1 MCGIVGIYAPNG
13 THPSEAA
20 LRAMTATIVHR
31 GPDSEGIYLDGPAG
45 LAMRR
50 LSIIGVQDGSQPLFN
65 EDRTVAIVM
74 NGEIYNYP
82 QLKHDLAS
90 RGHAFRTGSDVETA
104 VHRYEEVG
112 ADFVADLRGMFAF
125 ALYDSRAR
133 RLVLGRDRVGK
144 KPLYYARRGDT
155 LVWASEVKAL
165 FASGLVS
172 RQIDPSA
179 LRSYLRHGFVPG
191 ERTMFAGVSKLP
203 PGYVLEATPAGVQL
217 RPYWDVPLPA
227 DEGSRIVPSV
237 DDATVRVREL
247 LEEAVR
253 VRLMSEVPLGAFL
266 SGGVDSSAV
275 VAIMSRE
282 LGRPVE
288 TFSVGFADVEFDELV
303 YARQAAELYRT
314 NHHEVLVPGCSPEL
328 LFELNWHHDEPAAD
342 PATVPTLCL
351 ARFARQR
358 VTVALSGEGGDEI
371 FCGYRHYRLYRQLSL
386 IESRLPGTRGAAG
399 LLFGL
404 EPLLGHLGP
413 RRLWK
418 GLWITSLA
426 SRDRV
431 RGLVNV
437 FPDPQVE
444 RLLAGTSRAA
454 PDDGYDADAFGAVW
468 ERARGAD
475 PIAQAMY
482 VDAKTQM
489 AEQLLMKVD
498 KTTMAASLEAR
509 CPFLDQALMEYVGR
523 LPTHMKIG
531 AGGTKVLLRRAL
543 RGLVPDELLDRQKH
557 GFEVPVRK
565 WMLHDLADVARD
577 HLLRPGA
584 PIEEWVSGAEVRRL
598 WSRLSGSKDGQL
610 ARQMWTLLNLA
621 VWLDVHW
628 RAGAAY
634 APRGGA
640 ECAPVADAAP
650 FRSRGVS

>member
-1 MCGIVGIYAPNG
+1 
-13 THPSEAA
+13 
-20 LRAMTATIVHR
+20 MTATIVHR
-31 GPDSEGIYLDGPAG
+31 GPDSEGVYTTGPAG

-65 EDRTVAIVM
+65 EDRSVVIVM

-82 QLKHDLAS
+82 QLKRDLIG
-90 RGHAFRTGSDVETA
+90 RGHTFRTGSDVETA

-125 ALYDSRAR
+125 ALYDTRAQ

-144 KPLYYARRGDT
+144 KPLYWARRGDT
-155 LVWASEVKAL
+155 LVWASETKAL
-165 FASGLVS
+165 FASGLVP
-172 RQIDPSA
+172 REVDPSA

-191 ERTMFAGVSKLP
+191 DRTMWKGVRKLP
-203 PGYVLEATPAGVQL
+203 PGHVLEATAAGVQI
-217 RPYWDVPLPA
+217 RSYWELPLPA
-227 DEGSRIVPSV
+227 GEATESTPSIDE
-237 DDATVRVREL
+237 ATTRVRAL

-282 LGRPVE
+282 LARPVE
-288 TFSVGFADVEFDELV
+288 TFAVGFADAEFDELV
-303 YARQAAELYRT
+303 YARQAADLYRT

-358 VTVALSGEGGDEI
+358 VTVALSGEGGDEV
-371 FCGYRHYRLYRQLSL
+371 FCGYRHYRLYRQLGL
-386 IESRLPGTRGAAG
+386 IESRLPGTRAAAG
-399 LLFGL
+399 LLYGL
-404 EPLLGHLGP
+404 EPVLGRLGP

-426 SRDRV
+426 ARERV

-444 RLLAGTSRAA
+444 RLLAGTACA
-454 PDDGYDADAFGAVW
+454 VADDGYDGEAFGAVW
-468 ERARGAD
+468 EQARGAD
-475 PIAQAMY
+475 AIAQAMY

-509 CPFLDQALMEYVGR
+509 CPFLDQDLMEYVGR
-523 LPTHMKIG
+523 LPTSMKIG

-543 RGLVPDELLDRQKH
+543 RGLVPDELLDRKKH

-565 WMLHDLADVARD
+565 WMLHDLAGVAEQ

-584 PIEEWVSGAEVRRL
+584 PVEAWVNGAEVRRL
-598 WSRLSGSKDGQL
+598 WRGLAGSKDGQL

-621 VWLDVHW
+621 VWLDVQW
-628 RAGAAY
+628 GAGAGRA
-634 APRGGA
+634 AAGGGA
-640 ECAPVADAAP
+640 CTPSDVTPAAA
-650 FRSRGVS
+650 RVS